1 MSKTVKILKQIDE
14 EEIPKAFSKIR
25 KNANSPEAVKRI
37 VDDIVEKTE
46 VSHPAGKALLSNY
59 TNSMLLGEAAFDE
72 MPEVV
77 LATPAQRASALK
89 NASYSGLNELR
100 DSIRSEKLNY
110 PAFGNVVKISPEYNP
125 EFWGKSNRSG
135 ILLSQPPDVPMNFLT
150 GVNLHEYGH
159 QYDDAIR
166 LAVRKMKQLQSL
178 DSKDP
183 DVIKEYNRTKNAL
196 SVMLKKYPDIEET
209 IKDKDLLDF
218 ESKPYDWD
226 KPKIANIEKGI
237 ESPSELAKELTSGH
251 MFKRNY
257 EFDNLMKAL
266 KGGLKAVKGLGVG
279 MIPAAAAG
287 AVAAYSPDS
296 VAGEAAKTALKV
308 TDEGD
313 PLSLLMPLAANEG
326 EEAEVQKMVQK
337 QKTKQIPGA
346 TDSKWYGRK
355 WSKIKNLL
363 EK

>member
-14 EEIPKAFSKIR
+14 EEIPKAFAKIR
-25 KNANSPEAVKRI
+25 KNADSPEAVKRI

-46 VSHPAGKALLSNY
+46 VPHPAGKALLSNY

-72 MPEVV
+72 IPEIV
-77 LATPAQRASALK
+77 LATPAQRASVLK
-89 NASYSGLNELR
+89 KASYSGLNELR
-100 DSIRSEKLNY
+100 DSIRSEKFNY
-110 PAFGNVVKISPEYNP
+110 PTFANAVKISPEYNP
-125 EFWGKSNRSG
+125 DFWGKSDRSG
-135 ILLSQPPDVPMNFLT
+135 IFLSQPPDVPMNFLT

-166 LAVRKMKQLQSL
+166 LAVRKIKQLQSL
-178 DSKDP
+178 DSQDP
-183 DVIKEYNRTKNAL
+183 EVIKEYNKTKNAL
-196 SVMLKKYPDIEET
+196 SVMLKKYPDIEKT
-209 IKDKDLLDF
+209 VKDTDLLNF
-218 ESKPYDWD
+218 QSKPYDWD
-226 KPKIANIEKGI
+226 KPNIANIEKGI

-266 KGGLKAVKGLGVG
+266 KGGLKAVKGVGVG
-279 MIPAAAAG
+279 MIPAAVAG
-287 AVAAYSPDS
+287 AAAAYSPNS
-296 VAGEAAKTALKV
+296 MAGEAAKTALKV
-308 TDEGD
+308 ADEGD
-313 PLSLLMPLAANEG
+313 PLSLLMPSAANEG
-326 EEAEVQKMVQK
+326 EEAEVQKMIREQK
-337 QKTKQIPGA
+337 ATQIPGS